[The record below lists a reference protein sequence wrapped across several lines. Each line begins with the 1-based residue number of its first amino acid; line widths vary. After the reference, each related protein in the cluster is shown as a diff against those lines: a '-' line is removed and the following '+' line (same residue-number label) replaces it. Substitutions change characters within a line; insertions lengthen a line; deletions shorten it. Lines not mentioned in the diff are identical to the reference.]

1 MLIPMRCS
9 RWFVISVAL
18 PICLFALVILLLSTM
33 SNERSIFVN
42 SGETYIWSLSNSVLR
57 GDLTILSSSKDLS
70 LYYYLKSPNLKLSD
84 PAVLNGKYWLDPG
97 DHVTYSR
104 YLEVGSVVTL
114 NFVSV
119 EGVNFFLFEGHESF
133 SQFEKGNQADYLA
146 MKLSMNSV
154 REGLTFTIKSA
165 NTYFMVFDNV
175 FDEFYSH
182 LDVKLSLK
190 LMEYSND
197 VNNPYEE
204 ILPTDCPKCLT
215 DAVPTNTEKLFILPL
230 TFSALGY
237 LALRSTSEGR
247 LINTTTTRKNDLIW
261 SPTTHKNAHIAP
273 GVTVTLKG
281 THSGEKTLWIVTVTA
296 ICCIYFL
303 ILLSCQR
310 AQAKLE
316 NTGVSTSV
324 NLNGSDTGMDRC
336 IRMTYLLE
344 ESARRRSLMIGSQSQ
359 PQSYEA
365 VRDAEEEETKEAVIR
380 YAIDEVSTKTT
391 RGDGSRVSTSTV
403 GLVTPMKGT
412 CSSRTASLCLAGT
425 RHNLYGTAADEPT
438 EMLDYEAL
446 SESKK
451 STTSSKKRPPVDNS
465 NNFMM
470 TPDSIP
476 EEKNTPRKK
485 SIYDTKHF
493 RNVKSTSD
501 DTDGPQSQGHSVAYL
516 KEFYNYFASKN
527 LKKGIQSHKKTPTKS
542 GKKVKNVDECVD
554 WRGRNVDEAG
564 SESDDIIDVYSISEH
579 ERRRM
584 SAYKED
590 SSRRGR
596 AVPRRSG
603 SFTLS
608 GMGIGSEGSSDSKAE
623 GYPSS
628 PATSIG
634 RLVPASSDPSPVAGI
649 ARLTAAATAS
659 PGVSRDGSRHSIPEI
674 GSESSSSYTAHNTEG
689 GNDYNEPD
697 MSGTDSV
704 EGMNFSIRKI
714 VRHLNKSES
723 GNGLS
728 DSIEKSGSDD
738 KFVAIRLF
746 QTDPT

>member
-1 MLIPMRCS
+1 
-9 RWFVISVAL
+9 
-18 PICLFALVILLLSTM
+18 M
-33 SNERSIFVN
+33 SNERSIFVY
-42 SGETYIWSLSNSVLR
+42 SGETYIWRLSNSVLR

-84 PAVLNGKYWLDPG
+84 PVELNGKYWLDPG
-97 DHVTYSR
+97 NHVTYSR
-104 YLEVGSVVTL
+104 YLEVGSVVTV

-119 EGVNFFLFEGHESF
+119 EGVNFFLFEGHEPF
-133 SQFEKGNQADYLA
+133 SQFEKGNQADYLT

-165 NTYFMVFDNV
+165 NTYYMVFDNV

-190 LMEYSND
+190 LMEYSSD
-197 VNNPYEE
+197 VDNPYEE
-204 ILPTDCPKCLT
+204 ILPTDCPRCLT
-215 DAVPTNTEKLFILPL
+215 DAVPTNTEKFFILPVS
-230 TFSALGY
+230 FSSLGY
-237 LALRSTSEGR
+237 LAMRSTSEGR

-261 SPTTHKNAHIAP
+261 SPTTHKNAHLAL

-281 THSGEKTLWIVTVTA
+281 NHSGEKVLWIVIVA
-296 ICCIYFL
+296 AMCCIYFL
-303 ILLSCQR
+303 ILFSCQR
-310 AQAKLE
+310 AQTKRE
-316 NTGVSTSV
+316 NNSVSTSV

-344 ESARRRSLMIGSQSQ
+344 ESARRRSLKIGSQTLSQSQ
-359 PQSYEA
+359 PYEA
-365 VRDAEEEETKEAVIR
+365 IRDAEEEEETKEAVVR
-380 YAIDEVSTKTT
+380 YDIDEASTRTT

-403 GLVTPMKGT
+403 GLVTPVKVSSS
-412 CSSRTASLCLAGT
+412 SSRSPTLSLAGT
-425 RHNLYGTAADEPT
+425 RHNQYGTATDEPT

-451 STTSSKKRPPVDNS
+451 SAPSKKRSSGDKGSIAVITS
-465 NNFMM
+465 
-470 TPDSIP
+470 DSIP

-501 DTDGPQSQGHSVAYL
+501 DTDGPQAQVHSVAYL

-527 LKKGIQSHKKTPTKS
+527 LKKGIQSHKKTPIKS
-542 GKKVKNVDECVD
+542 GKKVKNVDECAD
-554 WRGRNVDEAG
+554 WRGRNLDEAG
-564 SESDDIIDVYSISEH
+564 SESDDVVDVYSISEH

-603 SFTLS
+603 SFTLT
-608 GMGIGSEGSSDSKAE
+608 GMGIGSEGSSDSRTEA
-623 GYPSS
+623 YPS
-628 PATSIG
+628 PGAGIG
-634 RLVPASSDPSPVAGI
+634 RLTAASPAPSPAPIAGI
-649 ARLTAAATAS
+649 ARHTAAAAAS
-659 PGVSRDGSRHSIPEI
+659 TLGNPEK
-674 GSESSSSYTAHNTEG
+674 G
-689 GNDYNEPD
+689 GKSPSARFAEAEDYYNEPE
-697 MSGTDSV
+697 MSGTDSI
-704 EGMNFSIRKI
+704 EGANFGVREI

-728 DSIEKSGSDD
+728 SESVEKTETDD

-746 QTDPT
+746 QSELT

>member
-1 MLIPMRCS
+1 
-9 RWFVISVAL
+9 
-18 PICLFALVILLLSTM
+18 M

-42 SGETYIWSLSNSVLR
+42 SGETYIWSLSHSVLR

-84 PAVLNGKYWLDPG
+84 PVELNGKYWLDPG
-97 DHVTYSR
+97 NHATYSR

-119 EGVNFFLFEGHESF
+119 EGVNFFLFEGHEPF
-133 SQFEKGNQADYLA
+133 SQFEKGNQADYLT

-165 NTYFMVFDNV
+165 NTYYMVFDNV

-190 LMEYSND
+190 LMEYSSD
-197 VNNPYEE
+197 VDNPYEE
-204 ILPTDCPKCLT
+204 ILPTDCPRCLT
-215 DAVPTNTEKLFILPL
+215 DAVPTNTEKFFILPV
-230 TFSALGY
+230 TFSSLGY
-237 LALRSTSEGR
+237 LAMRSTSEGR

-261 SPTTHKNAHIAP
+261 SPTTRKNTHVTP

-281 THSGEKTLWIVTVTA
+281 NHSGEKFLWIVIATA

-303 ILLSCQR
+303 ILFSCKR
-310 AQAKLE
+310 AQTKRE
-316 NTGVSTSV
+316 NTEVSTSV
-324 NLNGSDTGMDRC
+324 NLSGSDTGMDRC

-344 ESARRRSLMIGSQSQ
+344 ESARRRSLKIGSQSLSQ
-359 PQSYEA
+359 PYEA
-365 VRDAEEEETKEAVIR
+365 IRDAEEEETKEAVVR
-380 YAIDEVSTKTT
+380 YEIDEVSAKTT
-391 RGDGSRVSTSTV
+391 RGDGSRASTSTV
-403 GLVTPMKGT
+403 GLITPVKGSSS
-412 CSSRTASLCLAGT
+412 SSRSPSQSLAGT
-425 RHNLYGTAADEPT
+425 RHNQYGTAADEPT

-451 STTSSKKRPPVDNS
+451 SAPSKKRPSGDNGS
-465 NNFMM
+465 IAMM

-501 DTDGPQSQGHSVAYL
+501 DTDGPQAQVHSVAYL

-527 LKKGIQSHKKTPTKS
+527 LKKGIQSHKKTPIKS
-542 GKKVKNVDECVD
+542 GKKVKNVDECAD
-554 WRGRNVDEAG
+554 WRGRNLDEAG
-564 SESDDIIDVYSISEH
+564 SESDDIVDVYSISEH

-603 SFTLS
+603 SFTLT
-608 GMGIGSEGSSDSKAE
+608 GMGIGSEGSSDSRTEA
-623 GYPSS
+623 YPS
-628 PATSIG
+628 PGAGIG
-634 RLVPASSDPSPVAGI
+634 RLTAASPAPSPVAGI
-649 ARLTAAATAS
+649 ARHTAAAAVAS
-659 PGVSRDGSRHSIPEI
+659 PVDSRLGNPEK
-674 GSESSSSYTAHNTEG
+674 GGESPSARDAEVENY
-689 GNDYNEPD
+689 YNEPD
-697 MSGTDSV
+697 MSGTDSI
-704 EGMNFSIRKI
+704 EGANFSIRKI

-728 DSIEKSGSDD
+728 SESIEKTESDD
-738 KFVAIRLF
+738 KSVAIRLF
-746 QTDPT
+746 QTEPT